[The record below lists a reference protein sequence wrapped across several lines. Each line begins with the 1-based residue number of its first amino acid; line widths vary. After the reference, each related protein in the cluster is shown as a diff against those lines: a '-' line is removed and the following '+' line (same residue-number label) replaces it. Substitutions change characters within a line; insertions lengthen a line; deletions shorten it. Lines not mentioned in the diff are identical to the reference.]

1 MDRPGGTVL
10 VIRDV
15 VGAGPAIERR
25 SVMPHS
31 PPSLDGEIPKH
42 RSSIDRLAARKAKGL
57 CPLCGAKVPQN
68 ARGTRRMRNCTACG
82 GCLNK
87 DITCPHCRTQRVW
100 TGKRGCVCHGCGKTV
115 DRAA

>member
-1 MDRPGGTVL
+1 
-10 VIRDV
+10 
-15 VGAGPAIERR
+15 
-25 SVMPHS
+25 MPHA
-31 PPSLDGEIPKH
+31 PPPFEDEIPKH
-42 RSSIDRLAARKAKGL
+42 RSPMDRLAVRKAKGL
-57 CPLCGAKVPQN
+57 CPFCGAKVPQN
-68 ARGTRRMRNCTACG
+68 ARGSRRMRNCAACG